1 MKGIGSPW
9 NSLDHAV
16 HVWRE
21 RLDCPEDERDRFQ
34 AWLSPDEKER
44 AARFRFAR
52 DRDAY
57 IVARGRLRQILSGYL
72 DRMPTGIRFTY
83 SPAGKPGLE
92 PGPETADIQFNLAH
106 SRRRAV
112 YAVTRN
118 RRVGVDLEYR
128 DARAALAIADG
139 FFAPAEKAGYDRLPP
154 EVHETAFFLWW
165 TRKEAFLKALGSGL
179 SIPLDQFEV
188 SLAPGEPAAL
198 HGTGWDSA
206 EAERWRLVD
215 LEVERDYAGALA
227 VEGRDW
233 ELIYRSGQ
241 GEEKL

>member
-1 MKGIGSPW
+1 MRGCLRMKRKGRPA
-9 NSLDHAV
+9 SL
-16 HVWRE
+16 
-21 RLDCPEDERDRFQ
+21 CPRPRYRG
-34 AWLSPDEKER
+34 A
-44 AARFRFAR
+44 
-52 DRDAY
+52 
-57 IVARGRLRQILSGYL
+57 GRLRQILSGYL
-72 DRMPTGIRFTY
+72 TNANRIRFTY

-128 DARAALAIADG
+128 DLRAARTIADG

-154 EVHETAFFLWW
+154 EVRETAFFLWW
-165 TRKEAFLKALGSGL
+165 TRKEAFLKALGGGL

-198 HGTGWDSA
+198 HGTGWDLA

-215 LEVERDYAGALA
+215 LEVERDYAGA
-227 VEGRDW
+227 GRGRPRLGIDLS
-233 ELIYRSGQ
+233 ERAG
-241 GEEKL
+241 